1 MIQYKYSLDKS
12 SKKFICPKCNK
23 KTFVKY
29 LETETG
35 KILNEDLGRC
45 DRETNCGYHST
56 PIGEYKNTFEYKKNI
71 TLKTSFHDYELI
83 SQSCRNY
90 KKNNFV
96 HFLKSIFSDEEIKK
110 AIQKYLIGTSKR
122 WDGATVFWQMDN
134 LKLIRAGK
142 ILQYDVVTGK
152 RLKDEN
158 GKGLIDW
165 THSIL
170 KRNNLLKEFN
180 LSQCLFGL
188 HLINETNNKTIALV
202 EGEKTAI
209 IMSIFKPEYIWLS
222 TGSKHGLK
230 YEFLKPIKD
239 YKIVAFP
246 DKSEY
251 DFWLNR
257 AIELNGYGFN
267 IIVNDWLEQQ
277 TNFETGTDL
286 ADVYIF
292 EKKSINISSK
302 VVFDYSNSEYIV
314 HELEQHTPEIW
325 ELINTFE
332 LVDKNG
338 NEIRK
343 IV

>member
-1 MIQYKYSLDKS
+1 
-12 SKKFICPKCNK
+12 
-23 KTFVKY
+23 
-29 LETETG
+29 
-35 KILNEDLGRC
+35 
-45 DRETNCGYHST
+45 
-56 PIGEYKNTFEYKKNI
+56 
-71 TLKTSFHDYELI
+71 
-83 SQSCRNY
+83 
-90 KKNNFV
+90 
-96 HFLKSIFSDEEIKK
+96 
-110 AIQKYLIGTSKR
+110 LIGTSKR

-134 LKLIRAGK
+134 LKLVRAGK

-152 RLKDEN
+152 RLKNEN

-170 KRNNLLKEFN
+170 KRNNLLKDFN

-188 HLINETNNKTIALV
+188 HLINETDNKTIALV

-230 YEFLKPIKD
+230 HEFLKEIKD

-257 AIELNGYGFN
+257 AIKLNSYGFN

-292 EKKSINISSK
+292 EKT
-302 VVFDYSNSEYIV
+302 V
-314 HELEQHTPEIW
+314 
-325 ELINTFE
+325 LI
-332 LVDKNG
+332 LVQK
-338 NEIRK
+338 
-343 IV
+343 